1 MIGEKA
7 SNVGKEFAEQIR
19 ATNSGLPYDDD
30 EVWLTLERLAYSK
43 ATTAKD
49 VLALIAVARHIVN
62 SFPEPEGTIEA
73 TTQQIVQLLQAKA
86 IEALEPLAKERV
98 AVYQGYE
105 FN

>member
-62 SFPEPEGTIEA
+62 SIPVQPGTLEA
-73 TTQQIVQLLQAKA
+73 EMLGYAQTLQTKA
-86 IEALEPLAKERV
+86 IEALEPLAKERA
-98 AVYQGYE
+98 AVFQGYE
-105 FN
+105 VN